1 MIHRERDAYD
11 TYLTDGDQRAQGAG
25 GQANARQ
32 KATDNWQEWAG
43 IVRTVPI
50 GGHVEFTSAGDE
62 SGRSM
67 QAIVL
72 DVARKSEKA
81 TNPHALSTW
90 EVTFAIPD
98 MSRQLHMPFSQI
110 STDAYADEA
119 ASGII
124 VSPASWSNNLTNLN
138 KMFDEASREGKEERL
153 IATGNLLAAFDGLS
167 GKGQIVQFA
176 DINGDV
182 KPGILMPR
190 AYSTEQFLKERR
202 VRFQTG
208 DQVIRFLK
216 ESEDKKITTADD
228 VMTVSQRYDGG
239 YEFSGSASRLK
250 GGKYFTDGKVRE
262 VFDRWIKRGGTMEA
276 TVSGRSPG
284 ASSTPC
290 RRSAPSGWPPT
301 SRISRTELSIPRMIG
316 SSRSTAGTRSTAGS

>member
-1 MIHRERDAYD
+1 M
-11 TYLTDGDQRAQGAG
+11 
-25 GQANARQ
+25 
-32 KATDNWQEWAG
+32 
-43 IVRTVPI
+43 
-50 GGHVEFTSAGDE
+50 
-62 SGRSM
+62 
-67 QAIVL
+67 
-72 DVARKSEKA
+72 
-81 TNPHALSTW
+81 
-90 EVTFAIPD
+90 TFAIPD

-110 STDAYADEA
+110 STDAYADKEA

-182 KPGILMPR
+182 KPGILLPR

-239 YEFSGSASRLK
+239 YEFRARRAGSRAASISPTARC
-250 GGKYFTDGKVRE
+250 
-262 VFDRWIKRGGTMEA
+262 A
-276 TVSGRSPG
+276 RS
-284 ASSTPC
+284 
-290 RRSAPSGWPPT
+290 
-301 SRISRTELSIPRMIG
+301 
-316 SSRSTAGTRSTAGS
+316 STAGSSAAAHGSHRQRADRRRLIEAMQEIGAKWVASDEQDLAHKIVNPKD